1 MNSIVKSIQKCT
13 GSKCNEASKRVMWS
27 LSIKQLKSKY
37 SCHISNHWS
46 WKKVRY
52 IPFKRFWFVFQ
63 QGHIQWIKMTVKT
76 FKAFQIILFQINCF
90 LNLLFIKES

>member
-52 IPFKRFWFVFQ
+52 Y
-63 QGHIQWIKMTVKT
+63 TVQK
-76 FKAFQIILFQINCF
+76 ILICF
-90 LNLLFIKES
+90 SARTHSMDKNDSKDI